1 MPEASP
7 PPVFAEACQTKK
19 SNITKALDALFLRPK
34 TLRTLALFTDPTK
47 LNKSRVFDD
56 SLRAWAK
63 DELKPRGVGKLREW
77 NHINKW
83 PKTQKERVRKALIH
97 AINNDVKVEFFWEL
111 YGGATE
117 MTTITPDP
125 LPTSGTIKI
134 TFISPQSR
142 IRISTAK
149 DTFGEIM
156 VDVGA

>member
-1 MPEASP
+1 MPQAST

-19 SNITKALDALFLRPK
+19 SAITKALDALFLRPK
-34 TLRTLALFTDPTK
+34 TWRTDPIFTNPSQ
-47 LNKSRVFDD
+47 LRKSHVLDNP
-56 SLRAWAK
+56 LGAWAK
-63 DELKPRGVGKLREW
+63 NQLEPKGVKKAREW
-77 NHINKW
+77 SHINKW
-83 PKTQKERVRKALIH
+83 PKAQKERVRQALVH

-117 MTTITPDP
+117 KTTITPDP

-134 TFISPQSR
+134 TFISPQKR

-156 VDVGA
+156 VDVG